1 MAKKTEKKTP
11 SVDAGTAPWTISGK
25 MPEVTLYGCQP
36 VRPSDAPGIPVAPK
50 GPVSSIF
57 KEFLEGPAKGDC
69 PPTGIWRKLVVALCK
84 KILQL
89 NLTEVRSDVREVR
102 ILAEQLLDLLG
113 EPKE

>member
-25 MPEVTLYGCQP
+25 MPEVILYGCQP
-36 VRPSDAPGIPVAPK
+36 VRPSDVPRIP
-50 GPVSSIF
+50 
-57 KEFLEGPAKGDC
+57 EGPGQGFPPDIIKRYFGPAQDQA
-69 PPTGIWRKLVVALCK
+69 PTGIWRKLIVALCK
-84 KILQL
+84 KIFQL